1 MSVSINNLEEI
12 RVFNQVVK
20 SKGFSAAADV
30 LQLPVNIVS
39 RRVASLEQQLGVKLL
54 NRTTRQISLTDEGQ
68 ILFNRSAELLAGF
81 DKLAREINQGQETIA
96 GAIRIAVRT
105 TTVEF
110 GIVEKLAE
118 LVAQHS
124 QLEIQ
129 LFVSDEPVDIVQE
142 GIDLALVIG
151 ELPDSSLAAKRIGE
165 VIFCLCA
172 ATNYISDTRLIQT
185 PEDIL
190 KFNYILS
197 WQKQSPSQLKLR
209 AKDGS
214 EVLITPKSRFKS
226 NDVRT
231 RARAVFAGIGIGT
244 LPFAE
249 ALSKIKTGQLVQILP
264 DYSLPAIPVWCVKA
278 PEKRDDPRLRLIE
291 DLLTQLVASMNS
303 DN

>member
-1 MSVSINNLEEI
+1 MTASINNLEEI
-12 RVFNQVVK
+12 RIFNQVVK

-30 LQLPVNIVS
+30 LQLPVNLIS

-68 ILFNRSAELLAGF
+68 LLFNRSADLLAGF
-81 DKLAREINQGQETIA
+81 DKLANDINQNQATIS
-96 GAIRIAVRT
+96 GAIRLAVRT

-118 LVAQHS
+118 LVQQHS

-129 LFVSDEPVDIVQE
+129 LFVSDEPIDIVQE

-151 ELPDSSLAAKRIGE
+151 DLPDSSLAAKRIGD

-172 ATNYISDTRLIQT
+172 ASSYISDPTMIQS
-185 PEDIL
+185 PDDLL

-197 WQKQSPSQLKLR
+197 WQKQTPSQLKLC
-209 AKDGS
+209 AKNGT

-231 RARAVFAGIGIGT
+231 RARAIVSGIGIGT
-244 LPFAE
+244 LPYAE
-249 ALSKIKTGQLVQILP
+249 AITKSKTDNWSEFFLTILCLQYP
-264 DYSLPAIPVWCVKA
+264 FGV
-278 PEKRDDPRLRLIE
+278 
-291 DLLTQLVASMNS
+291 
-303 DN
+303 